1 METINPSISRCLVM
15 FVLWQINKFWSR
27 APADTVHRVQSA
39 GLADSQTYRLGIE
52 AAALLQ
58 HPAAKHRR
66 RLRLCLQISG

>member
-27 APADTVHRVQSA
+27 APADTVHRV
-39 GLADSQTYRLGIE
+39 LADSQTYRLGIE